1 MLHNEINR
9 KEKGSVMTLVP
20 PTSPPARVVRQRHLW
35 LLCLPFIWQLG
46 MAPLVND
53 VQLKPFG
60 LPFPL
65 VWQMAGVLFATLVFA
80 LVFELDRRAG
90 VEDEEQAFMAAVE
103 AGERQAAGAPA

>member
-1 MLHNEINR
+1 M
-9 KEKGSVMTLVP
+9 P
-20 PTSPPARVVRQRHLW
+20 
-35 LLCLPFIWQLG
+35 
-46 MAPLVND
+46 
-53 VQLKPFG
+53 G

-103 AGERQAAGAPA
+103 AGERQAAGAAA